1 VGGEY
6 PVLVSYIAEML
17 PSKYRAYL
25 CSYSNVTTVLG
36 VLLAT
41 ATVSCLAYILPH
53 SAMLAWGWRIPFLIT
68 FFSVLC
74 GFYMRLKMDESFV
87 FSYFKKNI
95 PNSNLRLVPGT
106 HLWDSNKKFS
116 PPSNDAREFF
126 NVDNRLDIVTHHGE
140 YYEVFGF
147 GSNRG
152 NTKILDL
159 YLNKIETLKQ
169 FTFYFKEM
177 AGPLLKESQKPENRL
192 LIDNIKIYKNIEKG
206 LTTDSNSSKKL
217 SIFNIRQFKFS
228 NFSLSK
234 RELETLALT
243 LRGRSAAEISS
254 ILNISPKTVESYLE
268 NAKHKFRCANRA
280 ELFDKCYDIGV
291 IDFAKNMAW
300 LKKYR

>member
-1 VGGEY
+1 MEILHNHISVTSELAIKEICKTLFQNTEITY
-6 PVLVSYIAEML
+6 FIYVRFYLDSTCLSL
-17 PSKYRAYL
+17 PSNNQWHRYFWNKNYHHNTNSR
-25 CSYSNVTTVLG
+25 
-36 VLLAT
+36 
-41 ATVSCLAYILPH
+41 
-53 SAMLAWGWRIPFLIT
+53 LI
-68 FFSVLC
+68 
-74 GFYMRLKMDESFV
+74 
-87 FSYFKKNI
+87 
-95 PNSNLRLVPGT
+95 PGT

-126 NVDNRLDIVTHHGE
+126 NIDNRLDIVTHHGE

-159 YLNKIETLKQ
+159 YLNKIEKLKQ

-192 LIDNIKIYKNIEKG
+192 LIDNIKIYRNIEKE
-206 LTTDSNSSKKL
+206 LTTDPNSSKKL

-254 ILNISPKTVESYLE
+254 ILNISSKTVESYLE

-291 IDFAKNMAW
+291 IDFAKNISW